1 MRGNKLI
8 KNIILSLGVQL
19 VTAICGFIIPK
30 LIIEQYGSAVNGL
43 VSSITQFLEYIT
55 FLEAGIGPVIKAAL
69 YKPIAKKDK
78 NTIQD
83 ILKTSES
90 FFKKI
95 GYIFIVYLI
104 ILCIIYPKMI
114 NSQFDY
120 WYTVSLIII
129 LSLSIFAQYFLGITY
144 SLYLQAEQKNYITYS
159 IQIVT
164 TVLNAIAVIFLVKFG
179 QNIQTV
185 KLVSSLIFV
194 MRPILQNL
202 YVRKKYKINLTN
214 ANNKFELKQKWDG
227 LSQHVAYIIH
237 NNTDIAVLTLM
248 ANITEVS
255 VYSVYLLVVN
265 GIRTIIQSFSS
276 GVSALLGDMLA
287 REEKENLEKTF
298 NLYEFIHFSV
308 ITIIFYVTFVM
319 IIPFVT
325 VYTKGIKDVNYIRP
339 VFASIMILAELFYAC
354 RQPYSSITFAAGH
367 FKQLSKGAWIE
378 SISNLTISVVLTFF
392 MGIEGVAIGTFI
404 SILIRTIEFI
414 SYASKNLLNR
424 KKGIAIKRIF
434 VMIIEIIV
442 LSFISK
448 LLINMTIE
456 NYLDWIKYACIVTA
470 FACIIII
477 GSNMII
483 FRKDAKQLIN
493 LMKEKVFKKKPIE

>member
-1 MRGNKLI
+1 MRGKKLI

-43 VSSITQFLEYIT
+43 VSSITQFLAYIT

-287 REEKENLEKTF
+287 REEKKT
-298 NLYEFIHFSV
+298 
-308 ITIIFYVTFVM
+308 
-319 IIPFVT
+319 
-325 VYTKGIKDVNYIRP
+325 
-339 VFASIMILAELFYAC
+339 
-354 RQPYSSITFAAGH
+354 
-367 FKQLSKGAWIE
+367 
-378 SISNLTISVVLTFF
+378 
-392 MGIEGVAIGTFI
+392 
-404 SILIRTIEFI
+404 
-414 SYASKNLLNR
+414 
-424 KKGIAIKRIF
+424 
-434 VMIIEIIV
+434 
-442 LSFISK
+442 
-448 LLINMTIE
+448 
-456 NYLDWIKYACIVTA
+456 
-470 FACIIII
+470 
-477 GSNMII
+477 
-483 FRKDAKQLIN
+483 
-493 LMKEKVFKKKPIE
+493 